1 MKIWMIVAVCA
12 FVFLV
17 CFLIDTLLKHLFHKS
32 KLERSKT
39 AVRPAR
45 RSATFGVLLLF
56 IPVVVLLFFMPEG
69 GDTLLT
75 IGCIAALIFGVILL
89 VSYFSV
95 TIYYDDEKFLYKT
108 LRGGKKEFR
117 YNQIRGQ
124 RSLMTRG
131 GINTI
136 LFVGDEEINLYSSM
150 QNLNAFLNK
159 AFYRWCAA
167 KGIDPDSV
175 ENNPRMFTWFPD
187 PEKTPAQEL

>member
-1 MKIWMIVAVCA
+1 M
-12 FVFLV
+12 
-17 CFLIDTLLKHLFHKS
+17 
-32 KLERSKT
+32 
-39 AVRPAR
+39 
-45 RSATFGVLLLF
+45 
-56 IPVVVLLFFMPEG
+56 
-69 GDTLLT
+69 
-75 IGCIAALIFGVILL
+75 
-89 VSYFSV
+89 
-95 TIYYDDEKFLYKT
+95 YKT
-108 LRGGKKEFR
+108 LRGGKKEFH
-117 YNQIRGQ
+117 YSQIRGQ

-187 PEKTPAQEL
+187 PEKPAKT

>member
-17 CFLIDTLLKHLFHKS
+17 CFLVDTLFKRLFPKS

-56 IPVVVLLFFMPEG
+56 LPILVLLFFMPEG
-69 GDTLLT
+69 GDTLLL

-89 VSYFSV
+89 VNYFSV

-108 LRGGKKEFR
+108 LRGGKKEFH
-117 YNQIRGQ
+117 YSQIRGQ

-187 PEKTPAQEL
+187 PEKPAKT

>member
-17 CFLIDTLLKHLFHKS
+17 CFLVDTLFKRLFPKS

-56 IPVVVLLFFMPEG
+56 LPIVVLLFFMPEG
-69 GDTLLT
+69 GDTLLL

-89 VSYFSV
+89 VNYFSV

-108 LRGGKKEFR
+108 LRGGKKEFH
-117 YNQIRGQ
+117 YSQIRGQ

-187 PEKTPAQEL
+187 PEKPAKT

>member
-17 CFLIDTLLKHLFHKS
+17 CFLLDTLFKRLFPKS
-32 KLERSKT
+32 KLEKSKT

-45 RSATFGVLLLF
+45 RSATFGVILLF
-56 IPVVVLLFFMPEG
+56 VPVVVLLFFMPEG
-69 GDTLLT
+69 GDTLLL

-89 VSYFSV
+89 VNYFSV

-108 LRGGKKEFR
+108 LRGGKKEFH
-117 YNQIRGQ
+117 YGQIRGQ

-136 LFVGDEEINLYSSM
+136 LFVGGEEINLYSSM

-159 AFYRWCAA
+159 AFYRWCAE

-187 PEKTPAQEL
+187 PEKKD